1 MIPFCKASII
11 ISIYKDTVA
20 LNAILSRLNV
30 QTEKNFEVI
39 IAEDG
44 ESSEVAEYL
53 RVTPFPSLKIKHTTQ
68 EDNGWRKMS
77 AVNKAVAK
85 AESEYLIFLD
95 GDCIPH
101 SRHVETHL
109 AQQEP
114 GKILTGRR
122 VYLGP
127 FFSKWTRQNPD
138 ILNYIE
144 NRFLYLLA
152 IIPLHLDKVK
162 CYELGLRSYLLHKR
176 AKHRHVSIVGC
187 NFSLSMQDMLDVNGY
202 DENLVGPGAEDDDL
216 AIRLRAMGK
225 SEKSVKFITPTYH
238 LNHKVN
244 RQGSEKNKEITAE
257 SLKNK
262 QFYTLNG
269 IDKYLK

>member
-1 MIPFCKASII
+1 MNPPLKASII

-20 LNAILSRLNV
+20 LNAILSRLNI
-30 QTEKNFEVI
+30 QTEKNFEII
-39 IAEDG
+39 IAEDC
-44 ESSEVAEYL
+44 ESNEVAEYL
-53 RVTPFPSLKIKHTTQ
+53 RMTPFPYLKIKHITQ

-85 AESEYLIFLD
+85 AESEYLLFLD

-101 SRHVETHL
+101 RRHVETHL
-109 AQQEP
+109 AQQAP

-127 FFSKWTRQNPD
+127 AVSKWTRQNPNT
-138 ILNYIE
+138 LNYLE

-152 IIPLHLDKVK
+152 IIPLHFDKIK
-162 CYELGLRSYLLHKR
+162 CYELGLRSHLIHNLT
-176 AKHRHVSIVGC
+176 KHRHVSIVGC

-225 SEKSVKFITPTYH
+225 SEKSVKFITPAYH
-238 LNHKVN
+238 LDHQIN
-244 RQGSEKNKEITAE
+244 RQGSERNKEITAE
-257 SLKNK
+257 SVKNK
-262 QFYTLNG
+262 QFYALNG